1 MTIKMQDFSEIVYG
15 GGVTFAEWWDNK
27 RIKAGTLTKSDI
39 VKKAGTWV
47 YLGVGLVATLSS
59 SFGWW
64 RKQEIVM
71 EKLST
76 GFLYALPGF
85 IYHTIQDTKTTQG
98 AGRTRSDAVAEAQRI
113 LEQRRSVAMLAAG
126 RGATGQVTER
136 TYQPEFESAIA
147 I

>member
-59 SFGWW
+59 AFGWW

-71 EKLST
+71 DKLST

-85 IYHTIQDTKTTQG
+85 IYHTIQDTKTTA
-98 AGRTRSDAVAEAQRI
+98 AGHTRSDAVAEAQRI
-113 LEQRRSVAMLAAG
+113 LEQRRATAMLAAG
-126 RGATGQVTER
+126 RTTER
-136 TYQPEFESAIA
+136 SYQREFESAIA